1 MSNDFDLDKSILVM
15 TREELLE
22 EVADRIQCTKELM
35 LLHRKEELMLRQE
48 NKVLQD
54 ALSRIA
60 TSLKDSTKTISVWKN
75 TSYLLTVILIV
86 LAATILIK

>member
-1 MSNDFDLDKSILVM
+1 
-15 TREELLE
+15 
-22 EVADRIQCTKELM
+22 M
-35 LLHRKEELMLRQE
+35 LKQE